1 MEVTTSC
8 VRDEEKKHDAFV
20 CVYCKQ
26 KFSRKLR
33 INDHHIQGCPNG
45 PLDVNGVKIPLL
57 VYSNLQHAQQFKDLK
72 NKLGG
77 ITYDL
82 MQKYWKVEKLFNEL
96 NP

>member
-1 MEVTTSC
+1 M
-8 VRDEEKKHDAFV
+8 KKRNMMLLF
-20 CVYCKQ
+20 VYCKQ
-26 KFSRKLR
+26 KISRKLC
-33 INDHHIQGCPNG
+33 INDHQIQGCLNG
-45 PLDVNGVKIPLL
+45 PLDVNGVKIPLI

-82 MQKYWKVEKLFNEL
+82 MQKYWKVEELFHEI